1 MALYEITTDNLHKLD
16 ETSFDLAGV
25 RERYDLQRLL
35 RSQIEVIAPDTLV
48 IAEEFGDWEES
59 KRRIDLL
66 ALDKDANIVVIELK
80 RTDDGGHMEL
90 QAVRYAAMVST
101 MSFDNAV
108 EIYSRYL
115 ANHGHADDARKNIL
129 DFLQWEKPDEDLF
142 GQDVRIVLA
151 SANFSK
157 ELTTAVMWLNER
169 ELDIRCVRIIPYQDN
184 GRVLIDIQQV
194 VPLPE
199 AANYIIKIRD
209 KEHKGRQE
217 RNERSNLRWRFWQ
230 GLLEVA
236 RSKTKLHSNISPT
249 EYHWISTGA
258 GIGGVSYNYLI
269 RQHAGTVEVCF
280 ARKDAEANKRMFDEV
295 FSHKVEIEQSFGE
308 TLAWERLDGKLG
320 SKVAHCVDMGG
331 YQNSEEEW
339 NTIHQAMVDAM
350 MKLERSVKPFLAN
363 LKNI

>member
-1 MALYEITTDNLHKLD
+1 MALYEITAENLHRLD
-16 ETSFDLAGV
+16 ETSFDLVGL

-48 IAEEFGDWEES
+48 IAEEFGDWDES

-108 EIYSRYL
+108 EIYGRYL
-115 ANHGHADDARKNIL
+115 ASHGHTDDPKKTIL
-129 DFLQWEKPDEDLF
+129 DFLEWQEPNQDLF
-142 GQDVRIVLA
+142 AQDVRILLA

-169 ELDIRCVRIIPYQDN
+169 ELDIRCIRIIPYQDN
-184 GRVLIDIQQV
+184 GRILIDVQQV

-199 AANYIIKIRD
+199 AADYIIRIRD

-217 RNERSNLRWRFWQ
+217 RNERSSLRWRFWQ

-258 GIGGVSYNYLI
+258 GIGGVSYNYVV
-269 RQHAGTVEVCF
+269 RQHGGTVEVF
-280 ARKDAEANKRMFDEV
+280 FGRKDADANKRMFEELY
-295 FSHKVEIEQSFGE
+295 SHKGEIEQSFGE
-308 TLAWERLDGKLG
+308 ELSWERLDGKLG
-320 SKVAHCVDMGG
+320 SKVAYYVEAGG
-331 YQNSEEEW
+331 YQDPEQTWSVAHN
-339 NTIHQAMVDAM
+339 AMVDAM
-350 MKLERSVKPFLAN
+350 IRLERSVKPFV
-363 LKNI
+363 LKLR